1 MSQLLYKDDFDEARD
16 RLTAWWNG
24 DDIGRPAM
32 QITVPRE
39 EPAEDVPTMPTPE
52 GWLTNYSTSNFE
64 YRVNLSHRACIQT
77 HYLAEAMP
85 SVSPD
90 LAPNCLAL
98 YLGCKGIDQPGTV
111 WCEPCIDSPE
121 TAAFQNDPGN
131 FYWNFTLRLGKEQ
144 LRLGKDKF
152 IIQFPDLIEGLD
164 TLAAMRDTQALL
176 VDLIERPDWVHAAL
190 KQITDRYFEYYDVLY
205 DLFKDERGGSHFW
218 AWAPGRMSKLQCDF
232 SAMISPE
239 MFGEFMVPV
248 LKALTERLDYCMY
261 HWDGPGAIP
270 HHDHLLSIPKLT
282 MLQWTP
288 GAGAEPSMHKRWW
301 SLYHKTIDAD
311 KKLIVGGNIDE
322 LKALKKEFGMKL
334 KHFIISIQAESLSQ
348 ADDILNIVS
357 D

>member
-1 MSQLLYKDDFDEARD
+1 MGKLLYKDDFNEACN

-39 EPAEDVPTMPTPE
+39 TPVEDVPEMPVPKD
-52 GWLTNYSTSNFE
+52 WLTNYSTSNFE
-64 YRVNLSHRACIQT
+64 YRINLSQRACIKV

-85 SVSPD
+85 VVSPN

-98 YLGCKGIDQPGTV
+98 YLGCRGIEQPDTV
-111 WCEPCIDSPE
+111 WCEPCIDTPE
-121 TAAFQNDPGN
+121 TAVFDNNPEN
-131 FYWNFTLRLGKEQ
+131 FYWNFTLRLGREQ
-144 LRLGKDKF
+144 LRLGRNKF

-164 TLAAMRDTQALL
+164 TLAAMRGTEALL
-176 VDLIERPDWVHAAL
+176 FDLMERPDWVHSAL
-190 KQITDRYFEYYDVLY
+190 RQISEKYFEYYDVLY
-205 DLFKDERGGSHFW
+205 NLFKDKRGGSYFW

-248 LKALTERLDYCMY
+248 LMAMTERLDYCMY
-261 HWDGPGAIP
+261 HWDGPWAIP

-282 MLQWTP
+282 MIQWTP
-288 GAGAEPSMHKRWW
+288 GAGVQPSMHERWW
-301 SLYHKTIDAD
+301 PLYHKTIDAD
-311 KKLIVGGNIDE
+311 KKLIVAGGIDE
-322 LKALKKEFGMKL
+322 LKAFKKEFGLKL
-334 KHFIISIQAESLSQ
+334 KHFIINMQAESLSQ
-348 ADDILNIVS
+348 ADDILSIVS